1 MMNYLVT
8 IDGPSGVGKTTLG
21 VLLAKELRSNF
32 FSSGKLYRIIS
43 KFLLDNPSSDINNI
57 SLVIDVDLT
66 VTLNSFSYK
75 DSELYTKNINSK
87 SSEIAKIKEIR
98 KIVSDCLLIL
108 AKKSRSGLIIEGR
121 DMGTVVFPD
130 ADLKIYLDADIEIR
144 SQRRLKQSDNSETK
158 ADLLERDNNDK
169 NRRESPLKIPQNAL
183 YINNS
188 NMQMEEV
195 LNLVKENLELL

>member
-1 MMNYLVT
+1 MNYLVT